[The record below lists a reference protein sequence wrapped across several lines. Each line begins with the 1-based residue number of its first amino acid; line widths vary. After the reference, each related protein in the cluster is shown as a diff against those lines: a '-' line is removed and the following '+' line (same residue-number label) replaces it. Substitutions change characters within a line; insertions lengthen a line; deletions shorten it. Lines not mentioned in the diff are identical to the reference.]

1 MSYISIKDA
10 CERYS
15 VSESKIRRIIK
26 DLKVNDLSKL
36 QFEKLNNG
44 NEKILIE
51 IGYLDRLMNKSKTTS
66 NKGSHEG
73 VQDNNNELV
82 NYLKEQLQEKDK
94 QINQLHVLLSQAQ
107 QLQLE
112 SPKKKKRWWQRGQ
125 N

>member
-73 VQDNNNELV
+73 IQDNNNELV

-112 SPKKKKRWWQRGQ
+112 SPKKKKRWWQRGR

>member
-73 VQDNNNELV
+73 IQDNNNELV

-112 SPKKKKRWWQRGQ
+112 YPKKKKRWWQRGG

>member
-10 CERYS
+10 CGRYS

-51 IGYLDRLMNKSKTTS
+51 IGYLDRLMKKSKTTS

-73 VQDNNNELV
+73 IQDGNNELV

-112 SPKKKKRWWQRGQ
+112 SPKKKKRWWQREE